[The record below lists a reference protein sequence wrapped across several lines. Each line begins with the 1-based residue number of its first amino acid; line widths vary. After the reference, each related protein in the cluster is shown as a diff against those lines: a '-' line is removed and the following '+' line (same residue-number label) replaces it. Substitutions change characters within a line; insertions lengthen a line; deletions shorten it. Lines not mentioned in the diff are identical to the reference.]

1 MDWVPPL
8 KAGEIYARE
17 LGKLVGSAVSISPFC
32 CGESGLGA
40 LTSPKITTA
49 CAPEKRSSSRR
60 TSPDS
65 RPTARHRRLPVMQ
78 DRHQPLPARNGAQ
91 REVLHSLEFLAKLR
105 HGDTWRKGFHKQL
118 AKAAVQ
124 NGVQVVTLAP

>member
-1 MDWVPPL
+1 M

-17 LGKLVGSAVSISPFC
+17 LGKLVGSEVSISPFC

-40 LTSPKITTA
+40 LTSPKIYNRLRSRKKEQLTA
-49 CAPEKRSSSRR
+49 DLSGFPADSPVIVGCPSCKIGISRS
-60 TSPDS
+60 
-65 RPTARHRRLPVMQ
+65 LLEM
-78 DRHQPLPARNGAQ
+78 GAQ

-124 NGVQVVTLAP
+124 NGVQVVTLVP

>member
-1 MDWVPPL
+1 L

-17 LGKLVGSAVSISPFC
+17 LGKLVGSEVGISPFC

-40 LTSPKITTA
+40 LTSPKIYNRLRA
-49 CAPEKRSSSRR
+49 RKKEQLAADLSGFPADNPVIVGCPSCKIGISRS
-60 TSPDS
+60 
-65 RPTARHRRLPVMQ
+65 LMEM
-78 DRHQPLPARNGAQ
+78 GAK
-91 REVLHSLEFLAKLR
+91 REVLHSLEFLARLK
-105 HGDTWRKGFHKQL
+105 HGDAWRKAFHKQL